1 MPNWKQGISW
11 KAIIV
16 VQLRININIIEE
28 VINKKQLAGITGGV
42 GKEGRR
48 RCFCFFFLNV

>member
-48 RCFCFFFLNV
+48 RCFLVFF

>member
-42 GKEGRR
+42 GKEGER
-48 RCFCFFFLNV
+48 RCVFFLNV